1 MFKRSAYLEWLSDD
15 YNKLIEAL
23 DLNDLQKH
31 FLRSRWLD
39 QVLWMEGRANS
50 AKLLYYGLR
59 LVTIIGGVLIPA
71 LINVKMTAGT
81 VPFVTWAT
89 FVISLLVAISAGVEG
104 FFRYG
109 EHWRHYRMTV
119 ELLKSEGWQFF
130 QLTDRYRRLG
140 SHARAYPLFA
150 SRVEKITKLEV
161 GAYITEL
168 AREKTTEEED
178 EATEVQARKDY
189 GRREPSG

>member
-1 MFKRSAYLEWLSDD
+1 MLKRSAYVDWLSED

-23 DLNDLQKH
+23 GLDDLQKH

-50 AKLLYYGLR
+50 AKLLYYALR
-59 LVTIIGGVLIPA
+59 LTTIIGGVLIPA
-71 LINVKMTAGT
+71 LINVKVTAGAASVIT
-81 VPFVTWAT
+81 WVT
-89 FVISLLVAISAGVEG
+89 FGISLLVAISAGIEG

-130 QLTDRYRRLG
+130 QLTDRYRRFG
-140 SHARAYPLFA
+140 SHARAYHLFA
-150 SRVEKITKLEV
+150 SRVEKLTKLEV

-168 AREKTTEEED
+168 AREKTSEDED
-178 EATEVQARKDY
+178 EATEGQAKKD
-189 GRREPSG
+189 